1 MNFKKSLVKLQSNIF
16 LNLGYTLKM

>member
-16 LNLGYTLKM
+16 LIWVIP